1 MKDNSKVVVNIVTG
15 LALGAFLG
23 ILIAPG
29 KGRTSRRKIDLF
41 FTNLGDSLIDNAENS
56 LSLLGNLKDSLKYS
70 LKENV
75 AARKNRQLGS

>member
-1 MKDNSKVVVNIVTG
+1 MKDNSKVIVNIVTG
-15 LALGAFLG
+15 LALGAFVG

-29 KGRTSRRKIDLF
+29 KGRTSRRKVDLF

-75 AARKNRQLGS
+75 AARKKRQLGS